1 MKKKNESQSANE
13 LVPADEVTM
22 TSLQIAEVTGKNHKD
37 VMRAIRAMEPSWEK
51 VRGRKFALSQYDQKL
66 PTGGV
71 KQVPCYSLTKTECLY
86 ISTKFNDEAR
96 ARLVLRWEKL
106 ERQNARLHA
115 LSATAEQTIAKAK
128 ELLAR
133 SEEKE
138 IDDINELEAYEAAE
152 LMVTGMA
159 PTDALEVIGIL
170 NSSLGNMIRMND
182 EQERC
187 IERLEKTLAERDET
201 IRTQNKVI
209 LGLQKIMQK
218 YPDAMK
224 LISR

>member
-1 MKKKNESQSANE
+1 MGKKKETKSAND
-13 LVPADEVTM
+13 LVSAKEATM
-22 TSLQIAEVTGKNHKD
+22 TSLQIAEVTGKQHSH
-37 VMRAIRAMEPSWEK
+37 VMEAIRAMEPAWEE
-51 VRGRKFALSQYDQKL
+51 VCGSKFRLTSYIDRQGKER
-66 PTGGV
+66 PM
-71 KQVPCYSLTKTECLY
+71 YSLTKTECLY

-187 IERLEKTLAERDET
+187 IERLEKILAERDET

>member
-1 MKKKNESQSANE
+1 MGKKKETKSAND
-13 LVPADEVTM
+13 LVPAKEATM
-22 TSLQIAEVTGKNHKD
+22 TSLQIAEVTGKNHFD
-37 VMRAIRAMEPSWEK
+37 VMRSIRNMEPAWEK
-51 VRGRKFALSQYDQKL
+51 INGSKFALVEYKDAK
-66 PTGGV
+66 GE
-71 KQVPCYSLTKTECLY
+71 KRPCYSLTKTECLY

-96 ARLVLRWEKL
+96 AKLVLRWEKL

>member
-1 MKKKNESQSANE
+1 MGKKKETKSAND
-13 LVPADEVTM
+13 LVPAKEATM
-22 TSLQIAEVTGKNHKD
+22 TSLQIAEVTGKNHFD
-37 VMRAIRAMEPSWEK
+37 VMRSIRNMEPAWEK
-51 VRGRKFALSQYDQKL
+51 INGSKFALVEYKDAK
-66 PTGGV
+66 GE
-71 KQVPCYSLTKTECLY
+71 KRPCYSLTKTECLY

-96 ARLVLRWEKL
+96 AKLVLRWEKL

-187 IERLEKTLAERDET
+187 IERLEKILAERDET